1 MWQQF
6 ILKQNSMEELKLSI
20 VRWPSTKKS
29 TSGIMYIDGK
39 FFCFTLE
46 DVEREVKIMHE
57 TCIPKGIYK
66 VVLTMSNRFKK
77 ILPLVCDVPNFEGI
91 RIHAGNTDKS
101 TSGCILVGKVK
112 DTDFIGKSME
122 AKEELMKILTAH
134 KGIITLE
141 IK

>member
-1 MWQQF
+1 
-6 ILKQNSMEELKLSI
+6 MEELKLSI